1 MKLIPILT
9 TLTAA
14 FALTACDS
22 KQEQAREKALENR
35 ADGLEDAAKATKKNV
50 DVQADAAKK
59 NVDVQADAAKKA
71 ADAQADALKKEADR
85 VREQK

>member
-1 MKLIPILT
+1 MGEVLMKIIPILT
-9 TLTAA
+9 LTAA
-14 FALTACDS
+14 LSLAACDS

-35 ADGLEDAAKATKKNV
+35 ADNLEGAAKATEKNV
-50 DVQADAAKK
+50 DAQAD
-59 NVDVQADAAKKA
+59 VAKKA

>member
-9 TLTAA
+9 LTAA
-14 FALTACDS
+14 FTLAACDS
-22 KQEQAREKALENR
+22 KQEQAREKTLENQ
-35 ADGLEDAAKATKKNV
+35 ADSLEDAAKATKKNV
-50 DVQADAAKK
+50 EAQTDAAKK
-59 NVDVQADAAKKA
+59 S